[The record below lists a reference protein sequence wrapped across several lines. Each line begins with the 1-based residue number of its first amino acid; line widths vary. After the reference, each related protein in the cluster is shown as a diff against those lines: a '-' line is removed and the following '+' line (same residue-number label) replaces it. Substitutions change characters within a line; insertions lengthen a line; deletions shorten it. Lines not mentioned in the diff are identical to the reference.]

1 LDELLIFFSNRGILT
16 QGASEEK
23 VIRIWAQFIEIIAFH
38 IIEIGFLQIFQNA
51 VGGQVDEFISG

>member
-23 VIRIWAQFIEIIAFH
+23 VIRIWIQFIEIIAFH

-51 VGGQVDEFISG
+51 VSGQVDEFIL